1 MSEGTVRVKKAATEF
16 NISVQHLVEHLAS
29 KGLSVESNPN
39 AKISEEMYQ
48 MLLRD
53 FGQDKKFKEQA
64 SQIHIGKSGK
74 EDVVLDQKAVSQS
87 PKARADQKE
96 VLIKGMSHAVAAP
109 APKATTKAE
118 AAKATPKAEAPKAEA
133 PKAALA
139 TEQVHDSAPTP
150 SLETAP
156 SAPVA
161 TPTVVEGK
169 AEVAPGIKVVG
180 KIDLSA
186 TDTGKGPKK
195 SRKKEETPVTEAP
208 AKGAA
213 IETPSLENPAQ
224 GDRSAESV
232 ETTGT
237 ETAKGIPAEAATAD
251 ATPAAASPTDD
262 LIRAKADRLQGTT
275 VLGKIDVTQFEKR
288 KPVASSAADQVGK
301 RKRKRVDGS
310 TPGPGATADP
320 NQRPSVS
327 GVGSVSARPPRGRTG
342 EVPGRRG
349 PGATGPKAELT
360 EKEIQDQIKATLAR
374 LQSGKGTNTR
384 SKFKK
389 QMRRLEGE

>member
-1 MSEGTVRVKKAATEF
+1 
-16 NISVQHLVEHLAS
+16 VQHLVEHLAS
-29 KGLSVESNPN
+29 KGFSVESNPN

-96 VLIKGMSHAVAAP
+96 VLIKGMSHAVSAP
-109 APKATTKAE
+109 APKTP
-118 AAKATPKAEAPKAEA
+118 AKATPKTEAPQAEAPKKGAPKVVPVAEA
-133 PKAALA
+133 ADVNPATPALD
-139 TEQVHDSAPTP
+139 TTP
-150 SLETAP
+150 P
-156 SAPVA
+156 PVA
-161 TPTVVEGK
+161 TPSVVEGK

-213 IETPSLENPAQ
+213 IETPSLETPAQ

-232 ETTGT
+232 KPLEQKPPR
-237 ETAKGIPAEAATAD
+237 EY
-251 ATPAAASPTDD
+251 
-262 LIRAKADRLQGTT
+262 R
-275 VLGKIDVTQFEKR
+275 R
-288 KPVASSAADQVGK
+288 KPLQPT
-301 RKRKRVDGS
+301 RHQ
-310 TPGPGATADP
+310 
-320 NQRPSVS
+320 QR
-327 GVGSVSARPPRGRTG
+327 
-342 EVPGRRG
+342 
-349 PGATGPKAELT
+349 L
-360 EKEIQDQIKATLAR
+360 
-374 LQSGKGTNTR
+374 LQRMT
-384 SKFKK
+384 
-389 QMRRLEGE
+389 